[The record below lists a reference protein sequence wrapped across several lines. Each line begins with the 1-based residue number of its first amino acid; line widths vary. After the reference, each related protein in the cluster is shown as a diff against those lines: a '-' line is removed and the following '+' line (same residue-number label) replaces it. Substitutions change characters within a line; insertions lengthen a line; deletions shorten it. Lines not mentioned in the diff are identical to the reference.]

1 MTFELPAVNKLYS
14 ILSDCKDVNFWFAPA
29 IKWRQKIL
37 VCIYSLTLSIMKVGG
52 LKSKMVFL
60 QLLKWLLHQ
69 VVKFSGFSTPGNF
82 LSPVAYAD
90 PLHVSHCL
98 FT

>member
-1 MTFELPAVNKLYS
+1 MTLELPAVNKLYS
-14 ILSDCKDVNFWFAPA
+14 ILSDFKDIIYWFAPA

-37 VCIYSLTLSIMKVGG
+37 VCIYFLTIYIMKVGG
-52 LKSKMVFL
+52 LKTKMVFL

-69 VVKFSGFSTPGNF
+69 VFKFSGFSSLVSF
-82 LSPVAYAD
+82 LSPVACVD